1 MSKDKFKE
9 MFMECAYD
17 LLSIEANIKTGPYGE
32 KWVEISI
39 LIDNEVIN
47 TACLDLP
54 IS

>member
-1 MSKDKFKE
+1 MGKDKFKE

-17 LLSIEANIKTGPYGE
+17 LLSIEASIKVGQYGE

-39 LIDNEVIN
+39 LIDNEVIS